1 MRITVQ
7 NIEAYLL
14 DYCTN
19 QLSQKDRVAVDKFIL
34 ENPEWKVRVEE
45 LIHLPVEHVVF
56 PNKDRLKKE
65 IEENEAVRFDDD
77 QNNREYL
84 LFLVSEGQLDVE
96 QKKTID
102 EWCKIDSAFKKEVE
116 FAQMTRLRPDEET
129 KYPNKTGLKRSE
141 KSRRIIYWLSAAAA
155 SIALLIGGYLGQQSS
170 TKPLLRAQNKTPQA
184 SDSLV
189 KNNTEITSQ
198 SKDQKQGVNATLSD
212 LVLNTKQNKAIKQ
225 YSQKE
230 LVGNDSLTNEEIIQN
245 QLPDQFVE
253 YKPVDTLLKSNEID
267 NQMRQFDT
275 LTPKFN
281 VIKTELVKPDEYLTG
296 FSPTGKRDNW
306 NVVSRKLASISKNKL
321 IIIKGSSNW
330 DFFIKIGKFSFS
342 RNKYS
347 SKSNLSMR

>member
-1 MRITVQ
+1 MNITVK

-19 QLSQKDRVAVDKFIL
+19 QLSQKDRFAVDKFIL

-65 IEENEAVRFDDD
+65 IEENEAIGFDDEKD
-77 QNNREYL
+77 NREYL

-96 QKKTID
+96 QKKQID
-102 EWCKIDSAFKKEVE
+102 EWCRLDSTFKKEVE
-116 FAQMTRLRPDEET
+116 FAQMTRLCFDEET

-170 TKPLLRAQNKTPQA
+170 TKSLLRAQNKTQQT

-189 KNNTEITSQ
+189 KTNTEITSQ
-198 SKDQKQGVNATLSD
+198 SKDTKQGGHEMLSD
-212 LVLNTKQNKAIKQ
+212 LVLNADQNKTIKK

-230 LVGNDSLTNEEIIQN
+230 LIGKDSLIDSEIIQN

-253 YKPVDTLLKSNEID
+253 YKPIDTLMKSNEIVKKV
-267 NQMRQFDT
+267 RQFDT
-275 LTPKFN
+275 ITPKFN
-281 VIKTELVKPDEYLTG
+281 VTKTELVKPDDYLTG
-296 FSPTGKRDNW
+296 FRPTNKRDNW
-306 NVVSRKLASISKNKL
+306 KAISRKLASISKNKL
-321 IIIKGSSNW
+321 VVKGSSNW
-330 DFFIKIGKFSFS
+330 DFSIKIGRFSFS

>member
-1 MRITVQ
+1 MKITVQ

-45 LIHLPVEHVVF
+45 LIHLPAEHVVF

-65 IEENEAVRFDDD
+65 IEENEAIGFDDEKD
-77 QNNREYL
+77 NREYL
-84 LFLVSEGQLDVE
+84 LFLVGEGQLDVE
-96 QKKTID
+96 QKKQID
-102 EWCKIDSAFKKEVE
+102 EWCRLDSTFKKEVE

-170 TKPLLRAQNKTPQA
+170 TKPLLRAQNNTPQT

-189 KNNTEITSQ
+189 KTNTEITSQ
-198 SKDQKQGVNATLSD
+198 SKDTKQGGHAMLSD
-212 LVLNTKQNKAIKQ
+212 LVLNTDQNKAIKQ

-230 LVGNDSLTNEEIIQN
+230 LIGNDSLTNEQIIQN

-267 NQMRQFDT
+267 NQSRQIDT
-275 LTPKFN
+275 LNPKPKAT
-281 VIKTELVKPDEYLTG
+281 KTELVIPDEYLTG
-296 FSPTGKRDNW
+296 FRPTSKRDNW
-306 NVVSRKLASISKNKL
+306 KALSKKLSSISKNKL
-321 IIIKGSSNW
+321 VVKGSSNW